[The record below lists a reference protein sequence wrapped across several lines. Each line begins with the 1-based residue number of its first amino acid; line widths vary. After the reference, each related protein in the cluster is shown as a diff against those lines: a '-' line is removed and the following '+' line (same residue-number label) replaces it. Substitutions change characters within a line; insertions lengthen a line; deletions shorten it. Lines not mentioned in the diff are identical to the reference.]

1 MPSMILELN
10 SDDLFGGDGLP
21 PGANYCLDI
30 NHTITKL
37 YCSTQ
42 STKTGEAKINICI
55 GDKLN
60 GIFGKDLTFAL
71 LADKEKT
78 RVYRSMWGTHMKEWL
93 NVIDPS
99 VKCEQTNNGEQ
110 PLYNSTDGAVRF
122 PTSDYMTVPT
132 SPFSFGSTEEF
143 SIFMATHTISAP
155 FNAVYLFGGDNSSSS
170 TALSVY
176 GMESARKT
184 IRDQSG
190 NTDQSTSDVPAS
202 TEIRCI
208 SRRSNGTIDEW
219 VDGVQVE
226 TALSGLSGDF
236 DFKYINAAKD
246 RQGNLIQG
254 GTWYVHE
261 ILVYETAVN
270 DMGSGEDVFG
280 NTTNIREQIEGYLAH
295 KWSLTGGLPST
306 HPYKSAD
313 PRGTNYNSV
322 VITGGVDV
330 TDSSNGYQK
339 FDTSSP
345 PSFSTADSD
354 WTISG
359 TLSQSV
365 NANERVRIFFED
377 RSDVGR
383 CEIKVDYTVP

>member
-1 MPSMILELN
+1 
-10 SDDLFGGDGLP
+10 
-21 PGANYCLDI
+21 
-30 NHTITKL
+30 
-37 YCSTQ
+37 
-42 STKTGEAKINICI
+42 
-55 GDKLN
+55 
-60 GIFGKDLTFAL
+60 
-71 LADKEKT
+71 
-78 RVYRSMWGTHMKEWL
+78 MKEWL

-99 VKCEQTNNGEQ
+99 EKCTQSDNSEM
-110 PLYNSTDGAVRF
+110 PVYNATDEAVRF
-122 PTSDYMTVPT
+122 PTSDYMNVPT
-132 SPFSFGSTEEF
+132 TPFSFSSSKEF

-155 FNAVYLFGGDNSSSS
+155 FNAVYLLGGDNSSGT
-170 TALSVY
+170 TALSAY
-176 GMESARKT
+176 GMESGRKT

-190 NTDQSTSDVPAS
+190 NTDQSTNDAPAS
-202 TEIRCI
+202 SEIRCI

-219 VDGVQVE
+219 VDGVQIE
-226 TALSGLSGDF
+226 TALSGFTGAF
-236 DFKYINAAKD
+236 DFRYINASKD
-246 RQGNLIQG
+246 NNGNKIQG

-280 NTTNIREQIEGYLAH
+280 NTTTIREQIEGYLAH
-295 KWSLTGGLPST
+295 KWSLTSGLAST
-306 HPYKSAD
+306 HPYKSSSAD

-339 FDTSSP
+339 FDTSNP